1 MKAKRL
7 KKLIKTV
14 DDDTEIFIRNT
25 VNVCGNISDLDQV
38 EKSSYGFFGKSIPCI
53 ILNTSNA
60 KKIELNDD
68 EEIIDFI
75 KSE

>member
-7 KKLIKTV
+7 KELMANV

-25 VNVCGNISDLDQV
+25 VNVCGNLSDLNQV
-38 EKSSYGFFGKSIPCI
+38 EESTYGSFGISIPCI
-53 ILNTSNA
+53 FLNTSNS
-60 KKIELNDD
+60 KEIELNN
-68 EEIIDFI
+68 ENEIIDFI

>member
-7 KKLIKTV
+7 KEIMTNV

-38 EKSSYGFFGKSIPCI
+38 EESTYGSFGMSIPCI
-53 ILNTSNA
+53 ILNTSNS
-60 KKIELNDD
+60 KEIELNNDD
-68 EEIIDFI
+68 EIIDFI
-75 KSE
+75 K